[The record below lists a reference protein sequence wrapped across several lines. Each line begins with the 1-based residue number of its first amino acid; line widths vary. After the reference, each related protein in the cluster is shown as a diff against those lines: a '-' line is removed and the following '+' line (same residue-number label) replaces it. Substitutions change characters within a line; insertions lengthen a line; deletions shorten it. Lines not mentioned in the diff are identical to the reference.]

1 MVCMSEMYVWTYS
14 RRRIATLIRSR
25 AASAAQS
32 ARRRASTAAMS
43 TSAAMWTSMAML
55 TSMRSRSGRGT
66 SSRGRSTR
74 ARATVEGPERRGRPR
89 KEVHRG
95 DAEGVRKHLAA
106 LSIKFPEMMRAE
118 DGSEAVVPRA
128 VEEEVEEEEAAE
140 EAAEEAKRAATRAAA
155 RVSLAA
161 SRVGTRRSVESRKKI
176 GAAQR
181 ERWKN
186 ARLAA
191 GASATTSFGDVSE
204 AAPLTAQ
211 QRKDKAAKERTAK
224 LTKLIAMKKSTSRAE
239 KIASSSVKVNQ
250 FSYELSAYTRLRE
263 ELASWSDGFEQ
274 AKGRRPNFKDVQ
286 KTRIPWLI
294 ESFKEYVR
302 LRNKLISETPKIR
315 GEVGK
320 LAKQTLP
327 TPRSLPLG
335 ELRLSIDD
343 DNDDVGGD
351 DEKKDDNS
359 FSVFNF
365 TR

>member
-1 MVCMSEMYVWTYS
+1 MASSMS
-14 RRRIATLIRSR
+14 
-25 AASAAQS
+25 
-32 ARRRASTAAMS
+32 MS
-43 TSAAMWTSMAML
+43 T
-55 TSMRSRSGRGT
+55 
-66 SSRGRSTR
+66 STR
-74 ARATVEGPERRGRPR
+74 ARARRGTPRRGAAQRRRAGTEGERRGRPR

-95 DAEGVRKHLAA
+95 DAEGVRKHLAT
-106 LSIKFPEMMRAE
+106 LSMKFPEMMRAE
-118 DGSEAVVPRA
+118 GGSEAVVPRA
-128 VEEEVEEEEAAE
+128 GEVEEVEEEA
-140 EAAEEAKRAATRAAA
+140 AKRAGTRAAA

-176 GAAQR
+176 AAAQR
-181 ERWKN
+181 KRWKK
-186 ARLAA
+186 ARLEA
-191 GASATTSFGDVSE
+191 GASATTSFGEVSE
-204 AAPLTAQ
+204 AAPLTAK
-211 QRKDKAAKERTAK
+211 QRKEKADKERTAR

-239 KIASSSVKVNQ
+239 KIASSTVKVNQ
-250 FSYELSAYTRLRE
+250 FSYELSAYARLRD

-343 DNDDVGGD
+343 DDDDDEDKGD
-351 DEKKDDNS
+351 DKKDDDS

>member
-1 MVCMSEMYVWTYS
+1 MVMS
-14 RRRIATLIRSR
+14 
-25 AASAAQS
+25 
-32 ARRRASTAAMS
+32 
-43 TSAAMWTSMAML
+43 

-66 SSRGRSTR
+66 SSRGGSTR
-74 ARATVEGPERRGRPR
+74 ARAAMEGSERRGRPR

-128 VEEEVEEEEAAE
+128 VEEEVEEEETAE
-140 EAAEEAKRAATRAAA
+140 EARRAATRAAA

-211 QRKDKAAKERTAK
+211 QRKDRAAKERTAR

-250 FSYELSAYTRLRE
+250 FSYELSAYARLRE

-343 DNDDVGGD
+343 DDDGGD

-359 FSVFNF
+359 FSVFDF

>member
-1 MVCMSEMYVWTYS
+1 VTKERCGGHSS
-14 RRRIATLIRSR
+14 RLIRARSHGSVGR
-25 AASAAQS
+25 ER
-32 ARRRASTAAMS
+32 RRRASTTTTRGMASSMSMS
-43 TSAAMWTSMAML
+43 TST
-55 TSMRSRSGRGT
+55 
-66 SSRGRSTR
+66 STR
-74 ARATVEGPERRGRPR
+74 ARARRGTPRRGAAQRRRAGTEGERRGRPR

-95 DAEGVRKHLAA
+95 DAEGVRKHLAT
-106 LSIKFPEMMRAE
+106 LSMKFPEMMRAE
-118 DGSEAVVPRA
+118 GGSEAVVPRA
-128 VEEEVEEEEAAE
+128 VEVEEVEEEAAKS
-140 EAAEEAKRAATRAAA
+140 AGTRAAA
-155 RVSLAA
+155 SVSLAA

-176 GAAQR
+176 AAAQR
-181 ERWKN
+181 KRWKK
-186 ARLAA
+186 ARLEA
-191 GASATTSFGDVSE
+191 GASATTSFGEVSE
-204 AAPLTAQ
+204 AAPLTAK
-211 QRKDKAAKERTAK
+211 QRKEKADKERTAR

-239 KIASSSVKVNQ
+239 KIASSTVKVNQ
-250 FSYELSAYTRLRE
+250 FSYELSAYARLRD

-343 DNDDVGGD
+343 DDDDEDKGD
-351 DEKKDDNS
+351 DKKDDDS

>member
-1 MVCMSEMYVWTYS
+1 MASSMSMS
-14 RRRIATLIRSR
+14 
-25 AASAAQS
+25 
-32 ARRRASTAAMS
+32 MS
-43 TSAAMWTSMAML
+43 T
-55 TSMRSRSGRGT
+55 
-66 SSRGRSTR
+66 STR
-74 ARATVEGPERRGRPR
+74 ARARRGTPRRGAAQRRRAGTEGERRGRPR

-95 DAEGVRKHLAA
+95 DAEGVRKHLAT
-106 LSIKFPEMMRAE
+106 LSMKFPEMMRAE
-118 DGSEAVVPRA
+118 GGSEAVVPRA
-128 VEEEVEEEEAAE
+128 GEVEEVEEEA
-140 EAAEEAKRAATRAAA
+140 AKRAGTRAAA

-176 GAAQR
+176 AAAQR
-181 ERWKN
+181 TRWKK
-186 ARLAA
+186 ARLEA
-191 GASATTSFGDVSE
+191 GASATTSFGEVSE
-204 AAPLTAQ
+204 AAPLTAK
-211 QRKDKAAKERTAK
+211 QRKEKADKERTAR

-239 KIASSSVKVNQ
+239 KIASSTVKVNQ
-250 FSYELSAYTRLRE
+250 FSYELSAYARLRD

-343 DNDDVGGD
+343 DDDDEDKGD
-351 DEKKDDNS
+351 DS

>member
-1 MVCMSEMYVWTYS
+1 M
-14 RRRIATLIRSR
+14 
-25 AASAAQS
+25 
-32 ARRRASTAAMS
+32 
-43 TSAAMWTSMAML
+43 
-55 TSMRSRSGRGT
+55 
-66 SSRGRSTR
+66 
-74 ARATVEGPERRGRPR
+74 
-89 KEVHRG
+89 
-95 DAEGVRKHLAA
+95 
-106 LSIKFPEMMRAE
+106 
-118 DGSEAVVPRA
+118 
-128 VEEEVEEEEAAE
+128 
-140 EAAEEAKRAATRAAA
+140 
-155 RVSLAA
+155 AA

-176 GAAQR
+176 AAAQR
-181 ERWKN
+181 TRWKK
-186 ARLAA
+186 ARLEA
-191 GASATTSFGDVSE
+191 GASATTSFGEVSE
-204 AAPLTAQ
+204 AAPLTAK
-211 QRKDKAAKERTAK
+211 QRKEKADKERTAR

-239 KIASSSVKVNQ
+239 KIASSTVKVNQ
-250 FSYELSAYTRLRE
+250 FSYELSAYARLRD

-343 DNDDVGGD
+343 DDHDEDKGD
-351 DEKKDDNS
+351 DKKDDDS

>member
-1 MVCMSEMYVWTYS
+1 MRLHVERCERA
-14 RRRIATLIRSR
+14 RRVHA
-25 AASAAQS
+25 AAS
-32 ARRRASTAAMS
+32 
-43 TSAAMWTSMAML
+43 
-55 TSMRSRSGRGT
+55 
-66 SSRGRSTR
+66 
-74 ARATVEGPERRGRPR
+74 
-89 KEVHRG
+89 
-95 DAEGVRKHLAA
+95 
-106 LSIKFPEMMRAE
+106 
-118 DGSEAVVPRA
+118 
-128 VEEEVEEEEAAE
+128 
-140 EAAEEAKRAATRAAA
+140 
-155 RVSLAA
+155 VSLAA

-176 GAAQR
+176 AAAQR
-181 ERWKN
+181 KRWKK
-186 ARLAA
+186 ARLEA
-191 GASATTSFGDVSE
+191 GASATTSFGEVSE
-204 AAPLTAQ
+204 AAPLTAK
-211 QRKDKAAKERTAK
+211 QRKEKADKERTAM

-239 KIASSSVKVNQ
+239 KIASSTVKVNQ
-250 FSYELSAYTRLRE
+250 FSYELSAYARLRD

-286 KTRIPWLI
+286 KTRMPWVI

-343 DNDDVGGD
+343 DDDDEDKGD
-351 DEKKDDNS
+351 DKKDDDS

>member
-1 MVCMSEMYVWTYS
+1 MTKERCGGHSS
-14 RRRIATLIRSR
+14 RLIRARSHGSVGR
-25 AASAAQS
+25 ER
-32 ARRRASTAAMS
+32 RRRAST
-43 TSAAMWTSMAML
+43 
-55 TSMRSRSGRGT
+55 
-66 SSRGRSTR
+66 STR
-74 ARATVEGPERRGRPR
+74 ARARRGTPRRGAAQRRRAGTEGERRGRPR

-95 DAEGVRKHLAA
+95 DAEGVRKHLAT
-106 LSIKFPEMMRAE
+106 LSMKFPEMMRAE
-118 DGSEAVVPRA
+118 GGSEAVVPSA
-128 VEEEVEEEEAAE
+128 VEVEEVEEEAAKS
-140 EAAEEAKRAATRAAA
+140 AGTRAAA
-155 RVSLAA
+155 SVSLAA

-176 GAAQR
+176 AAAQR
-181 ERWKN
+181 KRWKK
-186 ARLAA
+186 ARLEA
-191 GASATTSFGDVSE
+191 GASATTSFGEVSE
-204 AAPLTAQ
+204 AAPLTAK
-211 QRKDKAAKERTAK
+211 QRKEKADKERTAR

-239 KIASSSVKVNQ
+239 KIASSTVKVNQ
-250 FSYELSAYTRLRE
+250 FSYELSAYARLRD

-343 DNDDVGGD
+343 DDDDEDKGD
-351 DEKKDDNS
+351 DKKDDDS

>member
-1 MVCMSEMYVWTYS
+1 
-14 RRRIATLIRSR
+14 
-25 AASAAQS
+25 
-32 ARRRASTAAMS
+32 
-43 TSAAMWTSMAML
+43 
-55 TSMRSRSGRGT
+55 
-66 SSRGRSTR
+66 
-74 ARATVEGPERRGRPR
+74 
-89 KEVHRG
+89 VHRG
-95 DAEGVRKHLAA
+95 DAEGVRKHLAT
-106 LSIKFPEMMRAE
+106 LSMKFPEMMRAE
-118 DGSEAVVPRA
+118 GGSEAVVPRA
-128 VEEEVEEEEAAE
+128 GEVEEVEEEA
-140 EAAEEAKRAATRAAA
+140 AKRAGTRAAA

-176 GAAQR
+176 AAAQR
-181 ERWKN
+181 KRWKK
-186 ARLAA
+186 ARLEA
-191 GASATTSFGDVSE
+191 GASATTSFGEVSE
-204 AAPLTAQ
+204 AAPLTAK
-211 QRKDKAAKERTAK
+211 QRKEKADKERTAR

-239 KIASSSVKVNQ
+239 KIASSTVKVNQ
-250 FSYELSAYTRLRE
+250 FSYELSAYARLRD

-343 DNDDVGGD
+343 DDDDEDKGD
-351 DEKKDDNS
+351 DKKDDDS

>member
-1 MVCMSEMYVWTYS
+1 M
-14 RRRIATLIRSR
+14 
-25 AASAAQS
+25 
-32 ARRRASTAAMS
+32 AMS
-43 TSAAMWTSMAML
+43 

-74 ARATVEGPERRGRPR
+74 ARAAVEGPERRGRPR

-106 LSIKFPEMMRAE
+106 LSIKFPEMMRAG

-128 VEEEVEEEEAAE
+128 VEEVEEE

>member
-1 MVCMSEMYVWTYS
+1 MTKERCVVHHHHD
-14 RRRIATLIRSR
+14 L
-25 AASAAQS
+25 S
-32 ARRRASTAAMS
+32 ARA
-43 TSAAMWTSMAML
+43 
-55 TSMRSRSGRGT
+55 GT
-66 SSRGRSTR
+66 
-74 ARATVEGPERRGRPR
+74 EGERRGRPR

-95 DAEGVRKHLAA
+95 DAEGVRKHLAT
-106 LSIKFPEMMRAE
+106 LSMKFPEMMRAE
-118 DGSEAVVPRA
+118 GGSEAVVPRA
-128 VEEEVEEEEAAE
+128 GEVEEVEEEA
-140 EAAEEAKRAATRAAA
+140 AKRAGTRAAA

-176 GAAQR
+176 AAAQR
-181 ERWKN
+181 TRWKK
-186 ARLAA
+186 ARLEA
-191 GASATTSFGDVSE
+191 GASATTSFGEVSE
-204 AAPLTAQ
+204 AAPLTAK
-211 QRKDKAAKERTAK
+211 QRKEKADKERTAR

-239 KIASSSVKVNQ
+239 KIASSTVKVNQ
-250 FSYELSAYTRLRE
+250 FSYELSAYARLRD

-343 DNDDVGGD
+343 DDDDEDKGD
-351 DEKKDDNS
+351 DKKDDDS

>member
-1 MVCMSEMYVWTYS
+1 M
-14 RRRIATLIRSR
+14 
-25 AASAAQS
+25 
-32 ARRRASTAAMS
+32 
-43 TSAAMWTSMAML
+43 
-55 TSMRSRSGRGT
+55 
-66 SSRGRSTR
+66 
-74 ARATVEGPERRGRPR
+74 
-89 KEVHRG
+89 HRG
-95 DAEGVRKHLAA
+95 DAEGVRKHLAT
-106 LSIKFPEMMRAE
+106 LSMKFPEMMRAE
-118 DGSEAVVPRA
+118 GGSEAVVPRA
-128 VEEEVEEEEAAE
+128 VEVEEAEEEAAKS
-140 EAAEEAKRAATRAAA
+140 AGTRAAA
-155 RVSLAA
+155 SVSLAA

-176 GAAQR
+176 AAAQR
-181 ERWKN
+181 KRWKK
-186 ARLAA
+186 ARLEA
-191 GASATTSFGDVSE
+191 GASATTSFGEVSE
-204 AAPLTAQ
+204 AAPLTAK
-211 QRKDKAAKERTAK
+211 QRKEKADKERTAR

-239 KIASSSVKVNQ
+239 KIASSTVKVNQ
-250 FSYELSAYTRLRE
+250 FSYELSAYARLRD

-343 DNDDVGGD
+343 DDDDEDKGD
-351 DEKKDDNS
+351 DKKDDDS

>member
-1 MVCMSEMYVWTYS
+1 MASSMSMS
-14 RRRIATLIRSR
+14 
-25 AASAAQS
+25 
-32 ARRRASTAAMS
+32 MS
-43 TSAAMWTSMAML
+43 T
-55 TSMRSRSGRGT
+55 
-66 SSRGRSTR
+66 STR
-74 ARATVEGPERRGRPR
+74 ARARRGTPRRGAAQRRRAGTEGERRGRPR

-95 DAEGVRKHLAA
+95 DAEGVRKHLAT
-106 LSIKFPEMMRAE
+106 LSMKFPEMMRAE
-118 DGSEAVVPRA
+118 GGSEAVVPRA
-128 VEEEVEEEEAAE
+128 VEVEEVEEEA
-140 EAAEEAKRAATRAAA
+140 AKRAGTRAAA

-176 GAAQR
+176 AAAQR
-181 ERWKN
+181 TRWKK
-186 ARLAA
+186 ARLEA
-191 GASATTSFGDVSE
+191 GASATTSFGEVSE
-204 AAPLTAQ
+204 AAPLTAK
-211 QRKDKAAKERTAK
+211 QRKEKADKERTAR

-239 KIASSSVKVNQ
+239 KIASSTVKVNQ
-250 FSYELSAYTRLRE
+250 FSYELSAYARLRD

-343 DNDDVGGD
+343 DDDDDEDKGD
-351 DEKKDDNS
+351 DKKDDDS

>member
-1 MVCMSEMYVWTYS
+1 MASSMS
-14 RRRIATLIRSR
+14 
-25 AASAAQS
+25 
-32 ARRRASTAAMS
+32 MS
-43 TSAAMWTSMAML
+43 TST
-55 TSMRSRSGRGT
+55 
-66 SSRGRSTR
+66 STR
-74 ARATVEGPERRGRPR
+74 ARARRGTPRRGAAQRRRAATEGERRGRPR

-106 LSIKFPEMMRAE
+106 LSMKFPEMMRAE
-118 DGSEAVVPRA
+118 GGSEAVVPRA
-128 VEEEVEEEEAAE
+128 VEVEEVEEEAAEAA
-140 EAAEEAKRAATRAAA
+140 KSAATRAAA
-155 RVSLAA
+155 SVSLAA
-161 SRVGTRRSVESRKKI
+161 SRVGTRRSVESRKRI
-176 GAAQR
+176 AAAQR
-181 ERWKN
+181 KRWKK
-186 ARLAA
+186 ARLEA
-191 GASATTSFGDVSE
+191 GASATTSFGEVSE
-204 AAPLTAQ
+204 AAPLTAK
-211 QRKDKAAKERTAK
+211 QRKEKADKERTAR
-224 LTKLIAMKKSTSRAE
+224 LTKLIAMKKSMSRAE
-239 KIASSSVKVNQ
+239 KIASSTVKVNQ
-250 FSYELSAYTRLRE
+250 FSYELSAYARLRD

-343 DNDDVGGD
+343 DDDEDKGD
-351 DEKKDDNS
+351 DKKDDDS

>member
-1 MVCMSEMYVWTYS
+1 MTKERCGGHSS
-14 RRRIATLIRSR
+14 RLIRARSHGSVGR
-25 AASAAQS
+25 ER
-32 ARRRASTAAMS
+32 RRRASTTTTRGMASSMSMS
-43 TSAAMWTSMAML
+43 TST
-55 TSMRSRSGRGT
+55 
-66 SSRGRSTR
+66 STR
-74 ARATVEGPERRGRPR
+74 ARARRGTPRRGAAQRRRAGTEGERRGRPR

-95 DAEGVRKHLAA
+95 DAEGVRKHLAT
-106 LSIKFPEMMRAE
+106 LSMKFPEMMRAE
-118 DGSEAVVPRA
+118 GGSEAVVPRA
-128 VEEEVEEEEAAE
+128 VEVEEVEEEAAKS
-140 EAAEEAKRAATRAAA
+140 AGTRAAA
-155 RVSLAA
+155 SVSLAA

-176 GAAQR
+176 AAAQR
-181 ERWKN
+181 KRWKK
-186 ARLAA
+186 ARLEA
-191 GASATTSFGDVSE
+191 GASATTSFGEVSE
-204 AAPLTAQ
+204 AAPLTAK
-211 QRKDKAAKERTAK
+211 QRKEKADKERTAR

-239 KIASSSVKVNQ
+239 KIASSTVKVNQ
-250 FSYELSAYTRLRE
+250 FSYELSAYARLRD

-343 DNDDVGGD
+343 DDDDEDKGD
-351 DEKKDDNS
+351 DKKDDDS